1 MIAAGP
7 GPRLA
12 QRGPGAQGTH
22 RGLPRRVR
30 QASLVPQLRGT
41 AGATPEKPPETAAG
55 RQTRTPE
62 MTRSLMSALQD
73 GWQRGRADEL
83 DDPPGGPDEGGAG

>member
-1 MIAAGP
+1 
-7 GPRLA
+7 
-12 QRGPGAQGTH
+12 
-22 RGLPRRVR
+22 VR
-30 QASLVPQLRGT
+30 QASLVPQLRE
-41 AGATPEKPPETAAG
+41 AAEATPEKPPETAAG

>member
-1 MIAAGP
+1 VIAAGP

-12 QRGPGAQGTH
+12 QRGPGTQGTH

-41 AGATPEKPPETAAG
+41 AEATPEKPPETAAG
-55 RQTRTPE
+55 RPPRSPE
-62 MTRSLMSALQD
+62 MSRSLMSALQD
-73 GWQRGRADEL
+73 GWRRGRADDL
-83 DDPPGGPDEGGAG
+83 DDPQGGPDEGGAG